1 MMFNFSDFCQYV
13 SPEGVGVMFAASLVP
28 DAFYWAR
35 PLKRSDGCLT
45 VAPISTV
52 FGVDPDYWTLALL
65 GSDQHQMIGDYEIV
79 ALAEPPE
86 DQSIRLAAE

>member
-1 MMFNFSDFCQYV
+1 
-13 SPEGVGVMFAASLVP
+13 MFAASLVP

-35 PLKRSDGCLT
+35 PLKQGDGRLI
-45 VAPISTV
+45 VVQVSTV
-52 FGVDPDYWTLALL
+52 FGADPDYWTLAVL

-79 ALAEPPE
+79 ALAVPPE